1 VNLLQQQL
9 QAGLLGFS
17 TLFCDRFFFAGC
29 GNRNIVVTC
38 GFLSSR
44 ANCNGC
50 MHIAFVVG
58 LERVAEELMG
68 RRKWKQ
74 YQDAVLKTPLKVD
87 TEDWE
92 PQDKCCMCD
101 GRPFLDLATVSRSL
115 NQIFN
120 CSPSAGRPQAC
131 DFYSKLCGA
140 PLLLQ

>member
-1 VNLLQQQL
+1 M
-9 QAGLLGFS
+9 GFS
-17 TLFCDRFFFAGC
+17 TLFCDRFFFAGR
-29 GNRNIVVTC
+29 GNKYIVVTC

-44 ANCNGC
+44 ADCNGC

-115 NQIFN
+115 NQIFH
-120 CSPSAGRPQAC
+120 CSASARRPQAC
-131 DFYSKLCGA
+131 DFYSELCGA
-140 PLLLQ
+140 PLLL

>member
-1 VNLLQQQL
+1 MNLLQQQL
-9 QAGLLGFS
+9 QAGLLGFG

-131 DFYSKLCGA
+131 DFYSKLC
-140 PLLLQ
+140 